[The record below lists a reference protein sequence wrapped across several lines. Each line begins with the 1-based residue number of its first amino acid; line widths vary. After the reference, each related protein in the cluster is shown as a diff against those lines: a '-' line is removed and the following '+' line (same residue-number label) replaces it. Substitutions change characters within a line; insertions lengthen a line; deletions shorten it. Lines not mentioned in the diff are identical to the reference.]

1 MYGRGI
7 RMVSKKLEKGQTYIL
22 YVENPNSQETQKV
35 SVYNDLGYGMK
46 DFQEAAGAN
55 AKVVVQIDKEER
67 LRK

>member
-35 SVYNDLGYGMK
+35 NVYNDLGYGMK

>member
-35 SVYNDLGYGMK
+35 SVYNDLGHGMK